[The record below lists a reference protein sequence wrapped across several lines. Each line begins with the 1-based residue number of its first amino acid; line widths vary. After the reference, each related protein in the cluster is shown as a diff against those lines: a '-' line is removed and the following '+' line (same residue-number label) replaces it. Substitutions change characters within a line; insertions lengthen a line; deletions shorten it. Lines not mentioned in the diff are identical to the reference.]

1 MDKDTHYPPH
11 AAKLLE
17 EHFYHFYVSNA
28 GLFPADIEYV
38 PVMWISHMHN
48 MQLHRPTYRP
58 TEDDLVQH
66 ILDKYSNSSKRY
78 FTVMQADYWPPSLE
92 AAIPANWYII

>member
-17 EHFYHFYVSNA
+17 EHFYHFYVSNTA
-28 GLFPADIEYV
+28 LFPADIEYV

-48 MQLHRPTYRP
+48 MQLLAVARQVWY
-58 TEDDLVQH
+58 
-66 ILDKYSNSSKRY
+66 
-78 FTVMQADYWPPSLE
+78 YWYL
-92 AAIPANWYII
+92 